1 MSPSKE
7 RIHMVDEQFET
18 FRDAVYPFV
27 VDNGG
32 QVHRDAAFQHVTEE
46 TDLNPSRIN
55 LELDRI
61 ANDSGYLVLNTG
73 GDGSKRF
80 DGNIAGLRASPG
92 NLTGEDHHGLGVLKD
107 IGHPLV
113 PDQEKY
119 YKQEIQG
126 TDAYDVEV
134 FCQALADSD
143 FNPLLIG
150 DAGTGKDTLILHVC
164 SMTNR
169 PVVRVNFGSDVRYE
183 DLVGMYILDENQQ
196 MRWRDGLLTAAV
208 RNGWAFIADEIN
220 AAPPESTM
228 PLHQVTEEKEKA
240 SLVIRER
247 GEIVDV
253 HEHFRFVGTM
263 NPPDSYGGTN
273 RMNAA
278 FKSRFY
284 SIEIDYL
291 DAQRE
296 AELLKKKVDLEGSD
310 ISEDD
315 LETLCEMASKLRDKY
330 QRGDLMTAITTRE
343 LLKACNLAGTM
354 SLGDATWMVL
364 RGHANETDRE
374 LIKDVVQTYF

>member
-1 MSPSKE
+1 MA
-7 RIHMVDEQFET
+7 DEQFEA
-18 FRDAVYPFV
+18 FRDAVSPFV
-27 VDNGG
+27 EDQGG
-32 QVHRDAAFQHVTEE
+32 RVHRDAAFQHVAEE
-46 TDLNPSRIN
+46 TDLSPARIN
-55 LELDRI
+55 RELGRI
-61 ANDSGYLVLNTG
+61 ANDSGYLVLDN
-73 GDGSKRF
+73 GDGSSAQF
-80 DGNIAGLRASPG
+80 DGNIAGLRMSPG
-92 NLTGEDHHGLGVLKD
+92 NFTGEEYHGLGVLQN

-113 PDQEKY
+113 PDQEEY
-119 YKQEIQG
+119 YEQKIQG
-126 TDAYDVEV
+126 TNASDVEV
-134 FCQALADSD
+134 FCHALADGD

-183 DLVGMYILDENQQ
+183 DLVGMHVLDENKQ

-208 RNGWAFIADEIN
+208 RNGWTFIADEIN

-228 PLHQVTEEKEKA
+228 PLHQVTEESDKA

-291 DAQRE
+291 DAERE
-296 AELLKKKVDLEGSD
+296 AELLQEKINLDEVG
-310 ISEDD
+310 ISEKQVAS
-315 LETLCEMASKLRDKY
+315 LCEMASKLRDKH
-330 QRGDLMTAITTRE
+330 QRGDLMTAVTTRE
-343 LLKACNLAGTM
+343 LLKACNLSKTM
-354 SLGDATWMVL
+354 PLGEAVWMVL

-374 LIKDVVQTYF
+374 LIKDVAQTYF